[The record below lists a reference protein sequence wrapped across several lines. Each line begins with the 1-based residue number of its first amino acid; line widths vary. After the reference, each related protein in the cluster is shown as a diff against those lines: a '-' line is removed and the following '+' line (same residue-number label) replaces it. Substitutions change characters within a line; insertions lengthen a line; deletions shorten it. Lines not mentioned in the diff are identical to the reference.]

1 MINVCVHVLC
11 VTCVHVHMCICTQ
24 LYVYVYT
31 YTFMQIYAYSC
42 TYICRHVHVQ
52 TCIQI
57 CVYVYMN
64 MYMYCMHVHV
74 CLLMLMYIQI
84 GIIRNKQRLN
94 YEAVQMKSFFIF
106 FHCIY
111 TCIQC
116 DVVNVTCTKEQSQQ
130 MALQTAD
137 HVNSVNTVASY
148 MYVAVYKSSEV
159 SMGIL

>member
-1 MINVCVHVLC
+1 M
-11 VTCVHVHMCICTQ
+11 
-24 LYVYVYT
+24 
-31 YTFMQIYAYSC
+31 
-42 TYICRHVHVQ
+42 
-52 TCIQI
+52 
-57 CVYVYMN
+57 YVYMN

-74 CLLMLMYIQI
+74 YLLMLTYIQI

-94 YEAVQMKSFFIF
+94 YESVQMKSFFIF

-116 DVVNVTCTKEQSQQ
+116 DIVHLTCTKEQSQQ
-130 MALQTAD
+130 TTLQTAD

-148 MYVAVYKSSEV
+148 MYVAVCESSEV

>member
-1 MINVCVHVLC
+1 MFCVLC
-11 VTCVHVHMCICTQ
+11 VCMFTCVFVRSYMCMCIPIHSCRYMHIRVRI
-24 LYVYVYT
+24 YVGMY
-31 YTFMQIYAYSC
+31 M
-42 TYICRHVHVQ
+42 CRHAFR
-52 TCIQI
+52 
-57 CVYVYMN
+57 YVC
-64 MYMYCMHVHV
+64 MYI
-74 CLLMLMYIQI
+74 YIQI
-84 GIIRNKQRLN
+84 GMIRNKQRLN

-116 DVVNVTCTKEQSQQ
+116 DIVNVTCTKEQSQQ

>member
-1 MINVCVHVLC
+1 MLCVLRVCMFTCVCVRSYVC
-11 VTCVHVHMCICTQ
+11 MCIP
-24 LYVYVYT
+24 
-31 YTFMQIYAYSC
+31 TFMQIYAYSY

-74 CLLMLMYIQI
+74 CLLMLTYIQI

-94 YEAVQMKSFFIF
+94 YEAVQMKSFSIF

-116 DVVNVTCTKEQSQQ
+116 DIVHVTCRKDQSQQ
-130 MALQTAD
+130 MILQTAD
-137 HVNSVNTVASY
+137 HVNSINTVASY
-148 MYVAVYKSSEV
+148 MYVAVCKSSEV